1 MVLKILIAVLI
12 INILLTLVILFSDR
26 SRREKAAWSTI
37 LLAIPLAALAIYHLL
52 AKKDKT
58 ASLKDWESK

>member
-1 MVLKILIAVLI
+1 MVLKIIIAVLI
-12 INILLTLVILFSDR
+12 LNVLLTLIILFSDR
-26 SRREKAAWSTI
+26 SRKEKAVWSTI

-52 AKKDKT
+52 ANKDKT